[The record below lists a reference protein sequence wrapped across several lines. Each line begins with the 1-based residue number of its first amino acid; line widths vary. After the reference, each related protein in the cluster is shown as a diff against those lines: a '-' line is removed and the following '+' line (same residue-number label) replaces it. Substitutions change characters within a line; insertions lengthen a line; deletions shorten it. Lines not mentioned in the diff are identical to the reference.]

1 MLGTGWM
8 DAWMFANILTL
19 LLGRVSRPV
28 LPRPFEHTWPHDL
41 LRPIKCVTSGQKH
54 EEPACASPHPM
65 PPARANCN
73 ILAPSEEDFKEPP
86 LTCSGHGGSVRNDA
100 FLGVL

>member
-65 PPARANCN
+65 PPPEQTA
-73 ILAPSEEDFKEPP
+73 IFWPP
-86 LTCSGHGGSVRNDA
+86 VRRT
-100 FLGVL
+100 LKSPR